1 MLILPNAI
9 YTFNAISIK
18 LAMAFFTEQQ
28 QKILTICME
37 TQKTPNSQSDLEK
50 EKCMTGMLQ
59 FYGQIWFVPPER
71 CTWGEEPESQM

>member
-1 MLILPNAI
+1 MTKIDGKKPRSWIGGINTVNMLILPNAI

-50 EKCMTGMLQ
+50 EK
-59 FYGQIWFVPPER
+59 
-71 CTWGEEPESQM
+71 

>member
-50 EKCMTGMLQ
+50 EK
-59 FYGQIWFVPPER
+59 
-71 CTWGEEPESQM
+71 